1 MHVANTASLHGCVPW
16 RNIKS
21 AVYYSL
27 HLILYICESSTNKE
41 DHHDNLLTWG
51 NDSAPYSEV
60 SPKNGAKLQG
70 HEVKQKKWVLKL
82 FRWLLCHLHQ
92 YTSSPSTHAYTC
104 YNWYLL
110 AHSWIFF
117 CARHT
122 TLRGILLCAV
132 YNSAQHT
139 TLRGIQLC
147 AAYYS
152 VQYTTL
158 RSILLCVAYY
168 SARHTTLRGIQLCA
182 AYYSVRYTTLRSI
195 LLCVAYYS
203 ARHTTLRGILL
214 CAVYYSAWHTYS

>member
-1 MHVANTASLHGCVPW
+1 MYVANTASLHGCVPW

-41 DHHDNLLTWG
+41 DHRDNLLTWG

-70 HEVKQKKWVLKL
+70 HEVKQKKRVLKL

-132 YNSAQHT
+132 YNPAQHT

-152 VQYTTL
+152 
-158 RSILLCVAYY
+158 
-168 SARHTTLRGIQLCA
+168 AR
-182 AYYSVRYTTLRSI
+182 Y
-195 LLCVAYYS
+195 
-203 ARHTTLRGILL
+203 TTLRGILL
-214 CAVYYSAWHTYS
+214 CAVYNSAQHTTLCGIQLCAAYYSAWHTTLHGILLCVAYYSARYTTLRGIHIPSYAIT